1 MSAHSEMV
9 ERVARVLARTENQRQ
24 LDTGFAWPEDLKGGD
39 LEADWQEYESDA
51 RAAIKAMREPTDA
64 MVEAGERE
72 SFGSVKSTYARYQ
85 AMINKALEGD
95 QS

>member
-51 RAAIKAMREPTDA
+51 RAAIKAMRSPTRSICEIGGIGA
-64 MVEAGERE
+64 ASWE
-72 SFGSVKSTYARYQ
+72 
-85 AMINKALEGD
+85 AMIDAILEE
-95 QS
+95 SNE